1 MSLFTRRKLEAP
13 AEQRG
18 DFVWPFP
25 GVMYEQPSWSG
36 VSVNVKNSLRSMA
49 VLACVR
55 VLKTAVANLPVD
67 AVRLQGGAH
76 VPVASTPR
84 VVARPSGRVSRR
96 AWVAQMMDGLLTA
109 GNAYGVVVAVDGVG
123 RPTQVETV
131 AATDVVWRETD
142 GVEAPF
148 LKGKP
153 VDVWPVGDLIHV
165 PASAFLRSGSRV
177 ADSPVDLAKQSIGT
191 GLAAEEFGAK
201 FFRDGATPSA
211 IIKSKTSLTET
222 QATAIK
228 TAAKRA
234 LSGSRDPAVFGADLD
249 FEQLSVKPNESQFI
263 DLIRFEVEQVCRAFG
278 VPPTMA
284 YAAISGQNITYS
296 NATQQDMQFLKFSV
310 QSWLLDLEDA
320 WSSWL
325 TAPVVVKFNVD
336 ALLRMDTVSRYGVH
350 EVALRNRL
358 RSVNEVRALED
369 LPPFSDPVFN
379 EPGVPGGTTPAGGD
393 PQNAPS
399 AN

>member
-1 MSLFTRRKLEAP
+1 M
-13 AEQRG
+13 
-18 DFVWPFP
+18 WPFP
-25 GVMYEQPSWSG
+25 GMGYGDPSWSG
-36 VSVNVKNSLRSMA
+36 VNVSPQNALRSMA
-49 VLACVR
+49 ALACVR

-67 AVRLQGGAH
+67 AVRLQGGIH
-76 VPVASTPR
+76 TSETPTPR
-84 VVARPSGRVSRR
+84 IVARPSSRVGRR
-96 AWVAQMMDGLLTA
+96 AWVAQMMDSLLTS
-109 GNAYGVVVAVDGVG
+109 GNAYGVAVVLDRLG

-131 AATDVVWRETD
+131 SPSDVQWRKVD
-142 GVEAPF
+142 GEEVPH
-148 LKGKP
+148 LGGKP
-153 VDVWPVGDLIHV
+153 MDVWPQGDFVHV
-165 PASAFLRSGSRV
+165 PASAFIRSGSRV
-177 ADSPVDLAKQSIGT
+177 ADSPVELAKQSIGT
-191 GLAAEEFGAK
+191 GLAAEEFGAR

-211 IIKSKTSLTET
+211 IIKSSSPLNKD
-222 QATAIK
+222 QADAIK
-228 TAAKRA
+228 AVARTAM
-234 LSGSRDPAVFGADLD
+234 SGSREPAVFGADLD
-249 FEQLSVKPNESQFI
+249 FQQISIKPNESQFI
-263 DLIRFEVEQVCRAFG
+263 DLVRFEVEQVCRAFG

-350 EVALRNRL
+350 EVALRSKL

-369 LPPFSDPVFN
+369 LPPFPDPEFDQ
-379 EPGVPGGTTPAGGD
+379 PGVPGGSQPAGGD
-393 PQNAPS
+393 PTDAPS